1 MLIFPVAQLIV
12 CWMLAAVGCA
22 ITQSSPELSALPPTQ
37 RPRWCQARPPI
48 SSKPSKAPDRPLLEA
63 TKLKMLSCHKTPAAG
78 HQCVC
83 RPNRNQN
90 SVFRALSVASFDQ
103 TNEFFV
109 LKITQR
115 PVALLTSR
123 WPAELTAE
131 SEQSRLKYSRDLTLW
146 KTDRLVCVTP
156 PDLTGRP
163 ERQRKDG

>member
-1 MLIFPVAQLIV
+1 MLIFPAAQLIV

-22 ITQSSPELSALPPTQ
+22 ITQSSPELSVLPPTQ

-48 SSKPSKAPDRPLLEA
+48 LLEA

-109 LKITQR
+109 LKITRR

>member
-1 MLIFPVAQLIV
+1 MRLLR
-12 CWMLAAVGCA
+12 
-22 ITQSSPELSALPPTQ
+22 ALPSS
-37 RPRWCQARPPI
+37 RRCRPPKGPAGAKQGPR
-48 SSKPSKAPDRPLLEA
+48 SASPRSHKAQNALLPQN
-63 TKLKMLSCHKTPAAG
+63 TSNG
-78 HQCVC
+78 HQRSVC

-156 PDLTGRP
+156 PDLTGRA